1 MKYRILVLLALM
13 CAILVAAVSGTL
25 AGYTDEAAFSFSIR
39 PDTSAIHK
47 TQQAPEA
54 QSTADAEPTPSA
66 ESVAESVAES
76 TAEPAPVSTEEAS
89 SDEMPA
95 DGETAVETPQTNE

>member
-39 PDTSAIHK
+39 PDTSAIQK
-47 TQQAPEA
+47 TQQTTEA
-54 QSTADAEPTPSA
+54 QSTVDAEPATTPA
-66 ESVAESVAES
+66 ESVTES
-76 TAEPAPVSTEEAS
+76 TAEPSPVPTEEAS

-95 DGETAVETPQTNE
+95 DGETAAETPQTNE